1 MKRINYV
8 KKTKMLS
15 QSRNSDFFLLA
26 RQMMAR
32 MHGECR
38 PKTVYNCQT
47 ALRALQRYLLAEQ
60 PFMNGR
66 LPLRCLTPD
75 LVADFCRHLARR
87 GVTDNTVRE
96 YLRSLRSLV
105 NRCIKCRMPLRA
117 DLFSGVSTSPVSTDR
132 VSLSECDLRRICA
145 AQVKPGGKDERTR
158 DLAVFSYLAG
168 GIPFADLARLK
179 TANYDAGT
187 HSLTYRRHKT
197 GIAVRV
203 HLTAEARRIWLRHG
217 DGSSLYHFGLIESPE
232 QEMAEKEYANALAA
246 YNRRLR
252 CLTARCGVGKR
263 VTSYT
268 LRHTFATV
276 ARHTYGA
283 PLDLLSLSLGHRSE
297 RTTALYVDRPTYD
310 MLQRLQ
316 CKMERNLMK

>member
-8 KKTKMLS
+8 KRTKMLS

-26 RQMMAR
+26 QQMLVR
-32 MHGECR
+32 MQDECR

-47 ALRALQRYLLAEQ
+47 ALRALRRYLLAGQ

-66 LPLRCLTPD
+66 LPLRFLTPD

-117 DLFSGVSTSPVSTDR
+117 DLFSLVSTSPVSTAR
-132 VSLSECDLRRICA
+132 VSLSECDLRRIYA
-145 AQVKPGGKDERTR
+145 AQVKPGGKEERTR
-158 DLAVFSYLAG
+158 DLAVFSYLVG

-179 TANYDAGT
+179 TANYDVVT

-217 DGSSLYHFGLIESPE
+217 DGSSFYHFGLIESPE

-246 YNRRLR
+246 YNRSLR

-276 ARHTYGA
+276 ARHNYGA
-283 PLDLLSLSLGHRSE
+283 PLDLLSLPLGHRSE
-297 RTTALYVDRPTYD
+297 RTTALYVDRPSYD